1 MRSSFSPRQ
10 LRMVLSIPSR
20 VDKREGLQP
29 FKESFIPQLDGEN
42 NLFVASDGTLVN
54 DVDLASRSP
63 QYQIAV
69 QQRQMQLPVNDIKSN
84 FKCDFT
90 DEQLAD
96 AVIPNDWDY
105 NECASVAEGT
115 LRYLSSE
122 LKKK

>member
-10 LRMVLSIPSR
+10 LRNVLSNPSR

-29 FKESFIPQLDGEN
+29 FKDTFIPQLDGEN

-69 QQRQMQLPVNDIKSN
+69 QQRQMQLPVIDIKSH
-84 FKCDFT
+84 FKSDFT
-90 DEQLAD
+90 DEQLAS

-115 LRYLSSE
+115 LKYMYSE